1 MGRSYKSGRDV
12 GSPQP
17 GRRPY
22 NVRMNT
28 LYRRGHVALR
38 RGRFS
43 AAGHVYHVTAATQ
56 ERTPFFADFAAACA
70 VGRCLGRPESWGDA
84 RVLAWVLMPDH
95 AHWLIELGTTD
106 PLARVVS
113 RLKSASAR
121 VANPVLCRQGA
132 LWARAYHDHALRDEE
147 DLRTVA
153 RYLIGNPVRAGLVAQ
168 VGDYPF
174 WDAVWV

>member
-1 MGRSYKSGRDV
+1 
-12 GSPQP
+12 
-17 GRRPY
+17 
-22 NVRMNT
+22 MNT
-28 LYRRGHVALR
+28 FRRRGHLALR

-43 AAGHVYHVTAATQ
+43 APGHVYHVTAATH
-56 ERTPFFADFAAACA
+56 ERLPFFSDFAAARA
-70 VGRCLGRPESWGDA
+70 VGRCLGRQQTWGDA
-84 RVLAWVLMPDH
+84 RALAWVLMPDH
-95 AHWLIELGTTD
+95 AHWLIELGAMD

-113 RLKSASAR
+113 RLKSATAR

-153 RYLIGNPVRAGLVAQ
+153 RYMIGNPVRAGLVEQ